1 MNEELAQQRKFIEQL
16 LDKKLDDE
24 LAPQL
29 AVSRLREELPS
40 GMHPALDDIVAERQ
54 ERNAEWAQIV
64 RVVEGGGSTAESDPG
79 RNWYYPPK
87 GGGLRW
93 TRLKERMASGGLA
106 DAVDS
111 IDRSTNSTVKELAQ
125 PFTSE
130 RRRGIV
136 IGNVQSGKT
145 ANYAALASKAL
156 DAGYKF
162 VLVLS
167 GIHNNLRTQTQ
178 ERLNRDLGVEAY
190 SDEWGTLTT
199 PQHDLSQAEVKN
211 ARFSVSGL
219 SGKRKMIAVM
229 KKNSSRLD
237 HLLEFFDQLDER
249 TLMDTPIL
257 IIDDE
262 SDQATPD
269 SSRAKKDVETDPT
282 VINKKMRQVWA
293 KVKNGTYVG
302 YTATPFANVFMDPKP
317 HGTDE
322 LESLYPRDFIHVM
335 PTPKNYFGAERLFG
349 IDEGV
354 IDAEGSEGLDVVRS
368 IPEHELPMLAPTKS
382 SDVDSFVPQVTDS
395 LEDAIRWFVVAS
407 AIRRLRGQTGK
418 HSSMLVHTTH
428 RTKPHQAMR
437 DEIVDFL
444 APLKEEAR
452 NGEVESFHAIFNKEE
467 GRVAS
472 LYTGSASAPTWPA
485 LQEEIVNVL
494 RLLEVVVD
502 NGEEEPEDRIVY
514 SDDRP
519 RTAVV
524 IGGGTLSRGLTLEG
538 LFVSYFTRTSNAYDT
553 LLQMG
558 RWFGYRPGYED
569 LQRIWLAEGLETDY
583 QFLATVESE
592 MRAEIRRLTS
602 EGLTPEKIGLRIR
615 RHPGRLQITSATKMK
630 HAQHVEFTFQGY
642 RTQTAI
648 FDFSD
653 PNVQEAN
660 TATAVSLLRSLETH
674 RAATEGTRQNSH
686 LYTGVPFTS
695 IKAFFDAFTVHE
707 RYKETH
713 RRAIEW
719 VDAKLPD
726 VPWRVVL
733 TGGTK
738 EPAFTKETFTV
749 NSVNRAPLRP
759 LEEKSINIR
768 ALMRGGDRVAD
779 LVLEGNDEAKGLNT
793 DVDRMALRLRPE
805 PEGGAGGQG
814 LLVLYPI
821 SLNSTPQ
828 NQGGPTT
835 SDRAEMQEVLT
846 ALGLEA
852 LCESDMPLMGY
863 GVVLPSDVEGRLEAD
878 GDFMSVVIEA
888 TSEEDADAE

>member
-1 MNEELAQQRKFIEQL
+1 MVAELAMQKMFIEQL
-16 LDKKLDDE
+16 LDKKLVDG
-24 LAPQL
+24 LSPQK
-29 AVSRLREELPS
+29 AVPLLREDLPPE
-40 GMHPALDDIVAERQ
+40 MHPTLDEIVEERQ
-54 ERNAEWAQIV
+54 HRSAEWAETV
-64 RVVEGGGSTAESDPG
+64 RVVEGGGSTAELDPG

-93 TRLKERMASGGLA
+93 TRLKAQMAGGGLA

-111 IDRSTNSTVKELAQ
+111 IDRSTNATVKELAQ
-125 PFTSE
+125 PFTNE

-145 ANYAALASKAL
+145 ANYAALAAKAL
-156 DAGYKF
+156 DAGYRF

-178 ERLNRDLGVEAY
+178 ERLNRDLGVEAH

-199 PQHDLSQAEVKN
+199 PLHVLDLAEVKN

-219 SGKRKMIAVM
+219 SGKRKMMAVM

-249 TLMDTPIL
+249 TLRDTPIL

-317 HGTDE
+317 HGVE
-322 LESLYPRDFIHVM
+322 GLESLYPRDFIHVM

-349 IDEGV
+349 IDEGM
-354 IDAEGSEGLDVVRS
+354 IDTEGAAGLDVVRR
-368 IPEHELPMLAPTKS
+368 IPVDELPMLAPAKS
-382 SDVDSFVPQVTDS
+382 AEADTFVPEVTES
-395 LEDAIRWFVVAS
+395 LKDAVKWFVVAS

-418 HSSMLVHTTH
+418 HSSMLIHTTH

-437 DEIVDFL
+437 DQLLAFL
-444 APLKEEAR
+444 EPLKKDAR
-452 NGEVESFHAIFNKEE
+452 NGDVSAFQKIFDNEE

-472 LYTGSASAPTWPA
+472 LYTGSADAPTWPV
-485 LQEEIVNVL
+485 LQHEIVNVL
-494 RLLEVVVD
+494 RVLEVVVD
-502 NGEEEPEDRIVY
+502 NGEEDPEDRIVY
-514 SDDRP
+514 NDDRP
-519 RTAVV
+519 RTAIV

-583 QFLATVESE
+583 QFLAAVESE
-592 MRAEIRRLTS
+592 MRSEIRRLAS
-602 EGLTPEKIGLRIR
+602 EGLTPDDIGVKIR
-615 RHPGRLQITSATKMK
+615 RHPGRLQITSATKMPL
-630 HAQHVEFTFQGY
+630 AEQVEFTFQGY

-653 PNVQEAN
+653 PAVQEAN
-660 TATAVSLLRSLETH
+660 TATVVTLLRSLEGYRVKTGGL
-674 RAATEGTRQNSH
+674 AASSH
-686 LYTGVPFTS
+686 LYKDVPFAS
-695 IKAFFDAFTVHE
+695 IKAFFEAFSVHE
-707 RYKETH
+707 RYRETH
-713 RRAIEW
+713 REALKW

-726 VPWRVVL
+726 LPWRVVL
-733 TGGTK
+733 AGGSRGPVFQG
-738 EPAFTKETFTV
+738 EEFVVP
-749 NSVNRAPLRP
+749 SVNRAPLRAV
-759 LEEKSINIR
+759 EDQSINIR

-779 LVLEGNDEAKGLNT
+779 LVLEGSEEAGGLKT
-793 DVDRMALRLRPE
+793 DIARMALRLKPAD
-805 PEGGAGGQG
+805 EGGAGGQG
-814 LLVLYPI
+814 VLVLYPI
-821 SLNSTPQ
+821 ALDSTPQ
-828 NQGGPTT
+828 NQREAAESGRT
-835 SDRAEMQEVLT
+835 SMRDVLSG
-846 ALGLEA
+846 LGLGHLA
-852 LCESDMPLMGY
+852 DSGTPLMGY
-863 GVVLPSDVEGRLEAD
+863 GVVMPSDIAGKLEAD
-878 GDFMSVVIEA
+878 GDFMSLVIA
-888 TSEEDADAE
+888 RSNVEDDDGE